1 MALAS
6 GSLAQQSGPTE
17 GLDLAGG
24 GAAGRVELHIHH
36 LIAARLDQHRSAVGV
51 LNAQLTLGGVLRVEA
66 VPTEDLNRVRW
77 QDWVESGEK
86 VYGQLKSR
94 CEHVILGGESMG
106 GLVALYLASRHP
118 EVRGVMLYAPAIKLN
133 ISTAD
138 RIKLYLGS
146 LFMPFAKRESM
157 DASDKWQG
165 YHPELPTKGIV
176 QLLRFQDA
184 VKKVLPQIK
193 QPIII
198 FQGRKDT
205 TVDPAAGEMILSSV
219 RSNIKEHHWME
230 NSTHPI
236 LIDVEL
242 DAVTDL
248 SVRFTEKILKAG

>member
-1 MALAS
+1 MPEYALYNPQLEGRSFFWEA
-6 GSLAQQSGPTE
+6 GPVGVFLSHGYTATTAE
-17 GLDLAGG
+17 VRLFAERLHEKGFSVGGPLLAGHG
-24 GAAGRVELHIHH
+24 SR
-36 LIAARLDQHRSAVGV
+36 
-51 LNAQLTLGGVLRVEA
+51 
-66 VPTEDLNRVRW
+66 PEDLNRVRW

-86 VYGQLKSR
+86 VYGQLKSH
-94 CEHVILGGESMG
+94 CEHVILGGESMA

-184 VKKVLPQIK
+184 VKKILPQIK

-219 RSNIKEHHWME
+219 KSNIKEHQWME

-248 SVRFTEKILKAG
+248 SLRFIEKILKAG

>member
-1 MALAS
+1 MPEYVLYNPQLE
-6 GSLAQQSGPTE
+6 GQSFFWEAGPVGVFLSHGYTATTAE
-17 GLDLAGG
+17 VRLFAKRLHEKGFSVGGPLLAGHG
-24 GAAGRVELHIHH
+24 SR
-36 LIAARLDQHRSAVGV
+36 
-51 LNAQLTLGGVLRVEA
+51 
-66 VPTEDLNRVRW
+66 PEDLNRVRW
-77 QDWVESGEK
+77 QDWVESGEL
-86 VYGQLKSR
+86 VYRQMKSR

-184 VKKVLPQIK
+184 VKKILPQIK

-205 TVDPAAGEMILSSV
+205 TVDPVAGEMILQGVGSA
-219 RSNIKEHHWME
+219 IKEHHWME
-230 NSTHPI
+230 ESTHPI
-236 LIDVEL
+236 LIDSEL

-248 SVRFTEKILKAG
+248 SLRFIEKILKAG

>member
-1 MALAS
+1 MPEYVLYNPQLE
-6 GSLAQQSGPTE
+6 GQSFFWEAGPVGVFLSHGYTATTAE
-17 GLDLAGG
+17 VRLFAERLHEKGFSVGGPLLAGHG
-24 GAAGRVELHIHH
+24 SR
-36 LIAARLDQHRSAVGV
+36 
-51 LNAQLTLGGVLRVEA
+51 
-66 VPTEDLNRVRW
+66 PEDLNRVRW

-86 VYGQLKSR
+86 IYGQLKSR

-118 EVRGVMLYAPAIKLN
+118 EVRGVMVYAPAIKLN

-176 QLLRFQDA
+176 QILRFQDA
-184 VKKVLPQIK
+184 VKKILPQIK

-205 TVDPAAGEMILSSV
+205 TVDPVAGEMILRGVSSA
-219 RSNIKEHHWME
+219 IKEHHWME
-230 NSTHPI
+230 ESTHPI

-248 SVRFTEKILKAG
+248 SLRFAEKILKAG